1 MELERS
7 AQQLTDTGASRQRDP
22 WSVHAQTVGGIV
34 DGPQSGTLRRG
45 FRKATEERAGHR
57 GDDDPG
63 RCKACF
69 PPLPDPR
76 RRPSRR
82 IPGVAG
88 LSSAAG
94 RPGEG
99 AGRDGR
105 GETSVRTGR
114 RRHEAYPMGAWAIRL
129 RGHDRSCSV
138 SALHERLVRAR
149 GSLVTRP
156 SVIASAQIG
165 SRPRPLAEQM
175 LGDWPLYGHRT
186 LVVLGN
192 VRNISSGGAVG
203 LAWLRAGVTPAWP
216 TCSARRAGAA
226 RPGRPG
232 DPVPDWGGRV
242 DGDGSRAPGM
252 L

>member
-1 MELERS
+1 LSVPRS
-7 AQQLTDTGASRQRDP
+7 NSPTRGASRQRDP

-45 FRKATEERAGHR
+45 FRKATEKRAGHR

-69 PPLPDPR
+69 PPPPR
-76 RRPSRR
+76 SPPSARLAHSR
-82 IPGVAG
+82 GGPT
-88 LSSAAG
+88 LERG
-94 RPGEG
+94 RPAPARAR

-129 RGHDRSCSV
+129 WAHDRSCPI
-138 SALHERLVRAR
+138 SALYERLVRAR

-156 SVIASAQIG
+156 LVIASAQIG

-175 LGDWPLYGHRT
+175 LGEWPLYGHRT
-186 LVVLGN
+186 LVVLRN
-192 VRNISSGGAVG
+192 VGNISSGGAVG
-203 LAWLRAGVTPAWP
+203 LGKRRWREGLPGHGSGPASP
-216 TCSARRAGAA
+216 CRCLASVA
-226 RPGRPG
+226 
-232 DPVPDWGGRV
+232 DV
-242 DGDGSRAPGM
+242 
-252 L
+252 